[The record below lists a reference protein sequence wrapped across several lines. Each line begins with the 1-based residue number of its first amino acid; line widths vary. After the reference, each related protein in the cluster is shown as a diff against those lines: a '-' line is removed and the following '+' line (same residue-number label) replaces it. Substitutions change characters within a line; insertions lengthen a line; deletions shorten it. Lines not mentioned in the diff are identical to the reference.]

1 MADATIIL
9 SETPNSN
16 VVKIGGVITGSSSR
30 VTATV
35 ESYNEGTKTL
45 TINYINCN
53 EIFDVSNDTLTAS
66 PGATVI
72 SGISSIS

>member
-16 VVKIGGVITGSSSR
+16 VVKIGGVITGSSSG

-35 ESYNEGTKTL
+35 ESYNEDVKTL
-45 TINYINCN
+45 TVNYINCN

-66 PGATVI
+66 PDAAVI
-72 SGISSIS
+72 SHISSIS